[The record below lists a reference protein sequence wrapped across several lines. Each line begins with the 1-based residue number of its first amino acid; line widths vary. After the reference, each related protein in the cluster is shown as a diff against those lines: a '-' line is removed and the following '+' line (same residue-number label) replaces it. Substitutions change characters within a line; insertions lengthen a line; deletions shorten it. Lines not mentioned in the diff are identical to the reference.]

1 MRPLRMLGYVW
12 AAPTTLA
19 CLVVFLLPMWALR
32 QAQPGAWR
40 DGAWEW
46 TVTTGS
52 RFSRWC
58 ALDGGW
64 GGTTLGCCILLA
76 RQRTWCA
83 WPCTSAVTSH
93 RTWSLGHCSC
103 PCTCSF
109 GWPLATIDIRSSAT
123 RALRQATGGE
133 RGPNGVLFSVPHR
146 PAPGWCHSHRAGR
159 SGQFLSL
166 SSALGVNGHSP
177 R

>member
-46 TVTTGS
+46 TVTAGS
-52 RFSRWC
+52 RFSRWY

-76 RQRTWCA
+76 TPADVVRL
-83 WPCTSAVTSH
+83 AVH
-93 RTWSLGHCSC
+93 ERRHVAQNLVLG
-103 PCTCSF
+103 PLFLPLYVLLWLAF
-109 GWPLATIDIRSSAT
+109 GYDRHPLERDA
-123 RALRQATGGE
+123 RAA
-133 RGPNGVLFSVPHR
+133 
-146 PAPGWCHSHRAGR
+146 AGDR
-159 SGQFLSL
+159 
-166 SSALGVNGHSP
+166 